1 MTFSSNFCKLSP
13 AQQININQFLN
24 QIEEKWSFAQSQF
37 CYGLEI
43 NYPEYNLN
51 LMFDNILQSRIGS
64 GGSVNPMKANPD
76 GGFWNYF
83 QKGFSTSAKLLKG
96 PGPFVYDLSS
106 DVQSFIQKNL
116 KYSSNEPKP
125 SSSAVRAM
133 AAAKVKV

>member
-1 MTFSSNFCKLSP
+1 
-13 AQQININQFLN
+13 
-24 QIEEKWSFAQSQF
+24 
-37 CYGLEI
+37 
-43 NYPEYNLN
+43 
-51 LMFDNILQSRIGS
+51 MFDNILQSSISG
-64 GGSVNPMKANPD
+64 GGSVNPSMNAD
-76 GGFWNYF
+76 TAGGFWKYF